1 LRTFYTDIAISRPTR
16 AAGASSVMGICLRI
30 SLIVSGDFRRS

>member
-1 LRTFYTDIAISRPTR
+1 MTR
-16 AAGASSVMGICLRI
+16 AIRWTDEWVQALEHLRI